1 MENPLGVPR
10 RTRSIDEKRTVVQ
23 ISGAAPA
30 RSPRSCRTRGTL
42 TENPFKKGVVK
53 DKPGLQIFTD
63 ELFPLDRLPR
73 LDSCKD
79 GSRFPDP
86 EKAGVMECAPGNF
99 YKDHF
104 FGTNVLIFEVVKD
117 PPRKGV
123 QFGVGK
129 GLFCIRHGNGIGH
142 SLHILEKSFK
152 KVHHGVLLWIFAPGN
167 TSENNNLMLSRV
179 TFLRHL

>member
-1 MENPLGVPR
+1 ME
-10 RTRSIDEKRTVVQ
+10 S
-23 ISGAAPA
+23 
-30 RSPRSCRTRGTL
+30 
-42 TENPFKKGVVK
+42 
-53 DKPGLQIFTD
+53 
-63 ELFPLDRLPR
+63 
-73 LDSCKD
+73 
-79 GSRFPDP
+79 
-86 EKAGVMECAPGNF
+86 APGNF

-104 FGTNVLIFEVVKD
+104 FGTHVLIFEVVKD

-142 SLHILEKSFK
+142 SLHILEKNFK

-179 TFLRHL
+179 TILRHL